1 MADHLDRGTFGEQG
15 AGFFLGP
22 QGYII
27 FEGPGGTQKIPGAH
41 QSNHRGFDGGG
52 YNIQKDH
59 LILYDN
65 KNYASDKNIG
75 SATAIDPKVHLAGN
89 LDKLIKR
96 VEAMK
101 DLPSRVRI
109 VDLLRQTRA
118 SVTNGNV
125 KPPANVKI
133 AVMNFG
139 GQSKGITTGLESR
152 GIQFINTNEA
162 PKVPAASSRI
172 YINKQTIPKLV
183 SGVYNDRPMPN
194 SGRMEMAAN
203 RMGLGAALFSY
214 GAQFL
219 NDMALDNSLERE
231 YERLIPD
238 VGKALVQ
245 GKGALLVFSIHTS
258 SPPGSISMVQSRH
271 VQSAYV
277 VESTA
282 PNVTAAISD
291 WERRLKLTGVF
302 NTDRDLPAHVKRSTQ
317 FRWIPA
323 VDVAEKA
330 RPAPPVAST
339 GAAPP
344 QKAAKAR

>member
-1 MADHLDRGTFGEQG
+1 MAYHLDRCTLGEQG
-15 AGFFLGP
+15 CGFFLGQ

-27 FEGPGGTQKIPGAH
+27 VEGPGGTQKIPGAH
-41 QSNHRGFDGGG
+41 QSNDHGFDGVG
-52 YNIQKDH
+52 YNIKKDH
-59 LILYDN
+59 LIIYDN
-65 KNYASDKNIG
+65 KNYASSKNIKD
-75 SATAIDPKVHLAGN
+75 ATAIDPKVHLAEN

-101 DLPSRVRI
+101 DLPKQGRI
-109 VDLLRQTRA
+109 LDLLRQTRA

-183 SGVYNDRPMPN
+183 SGVYNHRPMPN
-194 SGRMEMAAN
+194 SGRMEMAAS
-203 RMGLGAALFSY
+203 RMGLAATLAYY
-214 GAQFL
+214 GGQFA
-219 NDMALDNSLERE
+219 NDKALDNSLERE
-231 YERLIPD
+231 YERLTPD
-238 VGKALVQ
+238 VSEALVQ
-245 GKGALLVFSIHTS
+245 GKGALLVFIIYTT
-258 SPPGSISMVQSRH
+258 SPPSCLSMVQSRH
-271 VQSAYV
+271 IQSAYV

-282 PNVTAAISD
+282 PNLTAAISD
-291 WERRLKLTGVF
+291 WERHLKLTGVF
-302 NTDRDLPAHVKRSTQ
+302 NTDRDLPAHVKRTTQ

-323 VDVAEKA
+323 QDVAEKD
-330 RPAPPVAST
+330 RPAPTAAST